1 MNVCSRCKKT
11 FEEYE
16 LTWVEIV
23 PECHMQIIWTGRGQ
37 DESKQKKMEV
47 VCDDC
52 KKEDTTF
59 SSLSS

>member
-1 MNVCSRCKKT
+1 MSSCSRCKK
-11 FEEYE
+11 EY
-16 LTWVEIV
+16 
-23 PECHMQIIWTGRGQ
+23 PECELIWIEIIPEDHMRIRWTGRGRAPGQ
-37 DESKQKKMEV
+37 EKKMEL

>member
-1 MNVCSRCKKT
+1 MSSCSRCKKQYP
-11 FEEYE
+11 EYE
-16 LTWVEIV
+16 LIWIEII
-23 PECHMQIIWTGRGQ
+23 PEDHIEIIWTGRGF
-37 DESKQKKMEV
+37 DESKKKKMEL